1 MEEMNFAAI
10 AFVGSVRVT
19 NCYFE
24 PEIGM
29 WPLRPPQKKR
39 AVGEVKEPYPRRP
52 SNCNQKDVGVAR
64 MPLHLCPVRYFVSR
78 PLVPSAYRRL
88 RSAPSILTVGEPS
101 GG

>member
-24 PEIGM
+24 PEVGL

-52 SNCNQKDVGVAR
+52 SQIAIKRTLG
-64 MPLHLCPVRYFVSR
+64 
-78 PLVPSAYRRL
+78 
-88 RSAPSILTVGEPS
+88 
-101 GG
+101 